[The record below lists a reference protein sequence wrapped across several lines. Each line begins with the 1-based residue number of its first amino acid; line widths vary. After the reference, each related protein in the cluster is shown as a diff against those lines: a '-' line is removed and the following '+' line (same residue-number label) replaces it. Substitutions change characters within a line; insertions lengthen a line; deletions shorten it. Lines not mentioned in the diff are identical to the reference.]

1 MRAIKQIKKLQ
12 AQWETEDPFLF
23 CAFHNDAYPRGNP
36 HLGPEASLSGRNL
49 GQDFVQKDGWAMYHG
64 RSVPGFP
71 AHPHVG
77 FETVTIAENG
87 FVDHSDS
94 LGASGRFGQGDV
106 QWMTAGKG
114 VQHSEMFPM
123 IYKDRENPL
132 LLFQIWLNL
141 PAKNKQVD
149 PYFGMF
155 WHENIP
161 VIQVQDVENK
171 TTTIKIVAGTYENT
185 SALSPNPDSWAA
197 DANNEVNIWIITLEA
212 GASFT
217 FPTTSPDL
225 NRSLYFFEGDQLES
239 EGFEIPPMHRIIADA
254 SEKLIL
260 KNGDQP
266 AKLLLLQGRPINE
279 HVVQQGPFVANSREE
294 INAAFS
300 RFRESEFG
308 GWPWP
313 THEHTHDPK
322 AERFAIFPNGK
333 TENPTSI

>member
-1 MRAIKQIKKLQ
+1 MGAIQKIRELH
-12 AQWETEDPFLF
+12 AQWETDDPFLF
-23 CAFHNDAYPRGNP
+23 CAFHNDAYPKGND
-36 HLGPEASLSGRNL
+36 HLGPEASLTGRNL

-64 RSVPGFP
+64 RRVPGFP

-77 FETVTIAENG
+77 FETVTIAERG

-123 IYKDRENPL
+123 VYKDKENPL

-141 PAKNKQVD
+141 PAKNKQVA
-149 PYFGMF
+149 PYFGML

-161 VIQVQDVENK
+161 VVQVQDAERK
-171 TTTIKIVAGTYENT
+171 TTTIEIIAGSYENT
-185 SALSPNPDSWAA
+185 SAPDPNPNSWAA
-197 DANNEVNIWIITLEA
+197 DLNNEVNIWILTLESH
-212 GASFT
+212 ASFT
-217 FPTTSPDL
+217 LPTTAPEI
-225 NRSLYFFEGDQLES
+225 NRSLYFFEGNQLNA
-239 EGFEIPPMHRIIADA
+239 EGFEIPPMQRIIADA
-254 SEKLIL
+254 SQKLIL
-260 KNGDQP
+260 KNGSKL
-266 AKLLLLQGRPINE
+266 AKILLLQGRPIGE

-294 INAAFS
+294 MNAAFS

-313 THEHTHDPK
+313 TQEHTHHPK
-322 AERFAIFPNGK
+322 AARFAIFPDGK
-333 TENPTSI
+333 KETPN